1 MAEAKS
7 NRFTK
12 YFPLLLDALRSTD
25 PNPMR
30 PAEALAW
37 IRAKVEVPA
46 EDLTRFV
53 QNGTQSIFENDV
65 HWARF
70 YLVKAGLLGN
80 AKRGLW
86 SLTPE
91 GREARLSPEETWGL
105 YVRIR
110 DANRPANAPA
120 DEDAPAPGTTG
131 ESEEEGKSYWFVG
144 AVWNGTDDQLPRF
157 LEQGIWENG
166 YEDQFLD
173 LVRRIRPGDQ
183 IAVKASFVKKRVPFD
198 VGGKS
203 VSVMRIKA
211 TGTVLDNAGDGRTVK
226 VAWDPPAE
234 PRDWYFY
241 TYRTTIVEADPEA
254 EDGRRLIDFTFRGVP
269 QDYAWFLAQ
278 PYWLE
283 KYGAK
288 SETIAPDVP
297 QSSLVVE
304 DEEIAEEESPYAIED
319 IVAEG
324 CFLTSAEL
332 SEILARWRSK
342 MNLILQGPPGTGKT
356 WLAKRLGFALAG
368 SNDRETAR
376 SRLRVV
382 QFHPSLAYEDFVRGW
397 RPAGDGRL
405 ELVDGILM
413 QAIQAAESEPDRPF
427 VLVIEEINRGNPAQI
442 FGEMLTLLE
451 VSKRRRSEAIELA
464 YRKEPG
470 ERVHVPGNLYVIG
483 TMNVADRSLAIVD
496 LALRRRFAFIDL
508 EPRLGETWRAWCV
521 HRGIENSL
529 LAEIESRISV
539 LNAEISAA
547 ISLGPQFRIGHSYVT
562 PETDVPITDGRAWFR
577 ARVETEIGPLLDEYW
592 CDAPETAKAA
602 RAKLL
607 AGLG

>member
-12 YFPLLLDALRSTD
+12 YFPLLLDALRSAG
-25 PNPMR
+25 PNSMR
-30 PAEALAW
+30 PTEAMAW
-37 IRAKVEVPA
+37 IRAKEEVPA

-53 QNGTQSIFENDV
+53 KNGTQSIFENDV

-70 YLVKAGLLGN
+70 YLVKGGLLSN

-86 SLTPE
+86 SLTAE
-91 GREARLSPEETWGL
+91 GRERRLSPEETWDL

-110 DANRPANAPA
+110 DANRPVATQA
-120 DEDAPAPGTTG
+120 DEDTPAPGTAG
-131 ESEEEGKSYWFVG
+131 ESEEAGKSYWFVG
-144 AVWNGTDDQLPRF
+144 AVWNGTEDQLPRF
-157 LEQGIWENG
+157 LAQGIWENG
-166 YEDQFLD
+166 YEDEFLD

-183 IAVKASFVKKRVPFD
+183 IALKASFAKKRVPFD

-211 TGTVLDNAGDGRTVK
+211 TGTVLDNTGDGRMVK
-226 VAWDPPAE
+226 VDWDPPAE

-241 TYRTTIVEADPEA
+241 TYRTTIVKADPEA

-288 SETIAPDVP
+288 SETIGADIFD
-297 QSSLVVE
+297 SSLIAE
-304 DEEIAEEESPYAIED
+304 DEDIVEEESPYSIED
-319 IVAEG
+319 IVADG
-324 CFLTSAEL
+324 CFLTSAQL
-332 SEILARWRSK
+332 SEILDRWRLK

-508 EPRLGETWRAWCV
+508 EPGLGDAWRAWCV
-521 HRGIENSL
+521 HRGIENPL
-529 LAEIESRISV
+529 LYEIEHRIGV

-562 PETDVPITDGRAWFR
+562 PETDAPITDGLAWFR

-592 CDAPETAKAA
+592 YDAPETAKAA

>member
-1 MAEAKS
+1 
-7 NRFTK
+7 
-12 YFPLLLDALRSTD
+12 LDSLATAST
-25 PNPMR
+25 R
-30 PAEALAW
+30 
-37 IRAKVEVPA
+37 
-46 EDLTRFV
+46 LTRVV

-80 AKRGLW
+80 ARRGLW
-86 SLTPE
+86 SLTSE
-91 GREARLSPEETWGL
+91 GREVRLSPEATWDL

-110 DANRPANAPA
+110 DANRSGSAPSE
-120 DEDAPAPGTTG
+120 EDAPAPGTTDA
-131 ESEEEGKSYWFVG
+131 SNEEGKSYWFVG
-144 AVWNGTDDQLPRF
+144 SVWDRSDDQLPRF
-157 LEQGIWENG
+157 LEQGVWENG

-183 IAVKASFVKKRVPFD
+183 IAIKASFVKKRVPFE
-198 VGGKS
+198 VGGKA

-226 VAWDPPAE
+226 VAWDAPIE

-269 QDYAWFLAQ
+269 QDYAWFLGQ

-288 SETIAPDVP
+288 TEIVSDVAPALPVTID
-297 QSSLVVE
+297 
-304 DEEIAEEESPYAIED
+304 DEEIAEEESSYTIDD
-319 IVAEG
+319 IVTDG
-324 CFLTSAEL
+324 CFLTNAEL
-332 SEILARWRSK
+332 SEILDRWRLK

-356 WLAKRLGFALAG
+356 WLAKRLGFVLAG

-397 RPAGDGRL
+397 RPAQDGRL
-405 ELVDGILM
+405 ELVDGIFM

-451 VSKRRRSEAIELA
+451 ASKRRRSEAIELA

-470 ERVHVPGNLYVIG
+470 ERVHVPSNLYVIG

-508 EPRLGETWRAWCV
+508 EPRFGDAWRAWCV
-521 HRGIENSL
+521 HRGVENALLTEIENRMG
-529 LAEIESRISV
+529 I

-562 PETDVPITDGRAWFR
+562 PDTDVPIADGRVWFR

-592 CDAPETAKAA
+592 YDAPETAKAA
-602 RAKLL
+602 RVRLL
-607 AGLG
+607 AGLS

>member
-12 YFPLLLDALRSTD
+12 YFPLLLDALRSAD

-30 PAEALAW
+30 PAEAMAW
-37 IRAKVEVPA
+37 IRAKGEVPA

-80 AKRGLW
+80 AKRGQW
-86 SLTPE
+86 NLTAG
-91 GREARLSPEETWGL
+91 GREKRLSQEETWDL

-110 DANRPANAPA
+110 DANRPSGSQAEEDVLAPDTVA
-120 DEDAPAPGTTG
+120 D
-131 ESEEEGKSYWFVG
+131 SEEEGKSYWFAG
-144 AVWNGTDDQLPRF
+144 AVWGGTDDQLPRF
-157 LEQGIWENG
+157 REQGIWENG

-183 IAVKASFVKKRVPFD
+183 IAIKASFVKKRVPFD
-198 VGGKS
+198 AGGKP

-211 TGTVLDNAGDGRTVK
+211 TGMVLDNAGDGRRVK
-226 VAWDPPAE
+226 VAWDPPLE
-234 PRDWYFY
+234 PRDWYLY
-241 TYRTTIVEADPEA
+241 TYRTTIVEADKEA

-269 QDYAWFLAQ
+269 QDYSWWLAK

-283 KYGAK
+283 KYGVSPK
-288 SETIAPDVP
+288 TVVVDTPEVP
-297 QSSLVVE
+297 SPIE
-304 DEEIAEEESPYAIED
+304 DGEIGEEESPYAIED
-319 IVAEG
+319 IIAEG
-324 CFLTSAEL
+324 CFLTSEEL
-332 SEILARWRSK
+332 AEILDRWRSK

-470 ERVHVPGNLYVIG
+470 ERVHLPGNLYVIG

-508 EPRLGETWRAWCV
+508 EPRFGDVWRSWCAD
-521 HRGIENSL
+521 RGIENDM
-529 LAEIESRISV
+529 LAEIEARIGV
-539 LNAEISAA
+539 LNAEITAA

-562 PETDVPITDGRAWFR
+562 PDTDAPITDSRAWFR

-592 CDAPETAKAA
+592 YDAPETAKAA
-602 RAKLL
+602 RVKLL
-607 AGLG
+607 VGLG